1 MERTTDC
8 IAEKLA
14 AETDPLIADNLRQM
28 LEANRRVTLE
38 PPTTLREA
46 CQFIS
51 GYNIFGRS
59 FNREGAGGQLDEL
72 DVYKRQLSTNCAE
85 CQCKSPGPGRPL

>member
-1 MERTTDC
+1 MPQVT
-8 IAEKLA
+8 
-14 AETDPLIADNLRQM
+14 LRQM
-28 LEANRRVTLE
+28 LEANRRVTLD

-51 GYNIFGRS
+51 WYNIFGRS

-72 DVYKRQLSTNCAE
+72 LRPFYERDVQEHKIDD
-85 CQCKSPGPGRPL
+85 